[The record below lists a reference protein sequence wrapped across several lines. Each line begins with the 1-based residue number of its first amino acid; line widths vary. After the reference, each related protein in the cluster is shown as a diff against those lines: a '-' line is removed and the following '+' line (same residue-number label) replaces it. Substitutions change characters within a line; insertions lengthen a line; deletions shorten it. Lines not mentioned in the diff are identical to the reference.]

1 MTAEYLRGFWIIWL
15 IFAFMFGL
23 LAIMAPRM
31 RGIAAS
37 ALITMIFTLLAPDEQ
52 IELIGQVMLFI
63 ILAISLVIIDKT
75 VSEKFQEN
83 EKQKFLAEEQ
93 AEAARVRALDGGD
106 LPPLKPDKPVG
117 LTGDEL
123 L

>member
-1 MTAEYLRGFWIIWL
+1 MTPEYLRGFWIIWL
-15 IFAFMFGL
+15 IFGFLFGL

-37 ALITMIFTLLAPDEQ
+37 ALITMAFTLLAPAEQ
-52 IELIGQVMLFI
+52 IELIGQVLLFI
-63 ILAISLVIIDKT
+63 ILAVSLVIVDKT
-75 VSEKFQEN
+75 ISEKLQEN
-83 EKQKFLAEEQ
+83 DKQKFLAEEQ

-106 LPPLKPDKPVG
+106 LPPLKPDKTINAP
-117 LTGDEL
+117 GDDL